1 MTNSLTR
8 LLCGPALIA
17 LIAMPTGHALAAP
30 AEVSLSG
37 EGQVRYVPDSARL
50 NFTVSAENTDSDQAL
65 SKVRAVMEQWRESI
79 AEIRSE
85 LVDYSDA
92 SAHLYQRQ
100 RYPQRDNGDSGEPR
114 TIAVASQA
122 VSFEIH
128 DLNLLNRVL
137 TKAQNLGMNYN
148 LSQHQFFH
156 SNEET
161 LQREALAKAI
171 ANARERCQF
180 AAEQLDMDC
189 GEIKSLN
196 LQSSGG
202 GPVLMRMQESSAV
215 ADTVSQVGPREI
227 SATVQATFTMR

>member
-1 MTNSLTR
+1 MTTAINR
-8 LLCGPALIA
+8 LLYRPALLALIA
-17 LIAMPTGHALAAP
+17 LPAGPALADAP
-30 AEVSLSG
+30 EVSLSG

-50 NFTVSAENTDSDQAL
+50 NFTVSAENADSDEAL

-79 AEIRSE
+79 AEIRGE

-100 RYPQRDNGDSGEPR
+100 RFPQRDHTDNPEPQ
-114 TIAVASQA
+114 TIAVASQS

-128 DLNLLNRVL
+128 DLSLLNPVL

-148 LSQHQFFH
+148 LGQHQFFH
-156 SNEET
+156 SDEES
-161 LQREALAKAI
+161 LQQQALARAI
-171 ANARERCQF
+171 SNARERCQF

-189 GEIKSLN
+189 GKVKSLN

-202 GPVLMRMQESSAV
+202 GPVMMRMQESSAA

-227 SATVQATFTMR
+227 SATVQATFTMK

>member
-1 MTNSLTR
+1 MTTMNR
-8 LLCGPALIA
+8 LFFGPALLA
-17 LIAMPTGHALAAP
+17 LMTLPAVPALAAP
-30 AEVSLSG
+30 AEVSLTG

-50 NFTVSAENTDSDQAL
+50 NFTVTAEHADSDKAI
-65 SKVRAVMEQWRESI
+65 SEVRGVMEQWRESI
-79 AEIRSE
+79 ADIRSE

-100 RYPQRDNGDSGEPR
+100 RYPQRENDDADKPQ

-128 DLNLLNRVL
+128 DLKLLNPVL

-148 LSQHQFFH
+148 LGQHQFFH
-156 SNEET
+156 SGEEA

-171 ANARERCQF
+171 SNARERCQF
-180 AAEQLDMDC
+180 AAEQLGMGC

-202 GPVLMRMQESSAV
+202 GPIMMRMQESSAA
-215 ADTVSQVGPREI
+215 ADTVSQVGPQEI
-227 SATVQATFTMR
+227 SATVQATFTME